1 MRGRASYDSLA
12 GGAPRTARRGQLAR
26 RSGVDAMLRAVP
38 GSHPI
43 FGRDVPDAA
52 WRPGHDLLR
61 ESRLAGF
68 LAATG
73 APNLDALHRHA
84 VHDPGRVW
92 GSAAADLQLAWPRR
106 PRA

>member
-43 FGRDVPDAA
+43 FGRDVSDAA
-52 WRPGHDLLR
+52 WPPGRDLLR
-61 ESRLAGF
+61 ERRLAGF
-68 LAATG
+68 LEATG
-73 APNLDALHRHA
+73 EPSLGALQRHA
-84 VHDPGRVW
+84 LEDRCSFW
-92 GSAAADLQLAWPRR
+92 GSAADHIQPAWQRR
-106 PRA
+106 